1 MFQVLMNHAR
11 ALDFIGQAQFTV
23 QMGLSYVV
31 KLKLLQ
37 PCSNWLPSTVAFYI
51 RERTLPYSS
60 LLLQKLNWLLVSCS
74 ICIFSGC
81 QEKFLEQSLIPE
93 NYFGVSEHYRHW
105 NEKNRKECGGK
116 AQVWNTCDA
125 FFSLEG
131 NSASD

>member
-1 MFQVLMNHAR
+1 
-11 ALDFIGQAQFTV
+11 
-23 QMGLSYVV
+23 MGLSYVV

-37 PCSNWLPSTVAFYI
+37 LCSNWLPSTAAFYI

-60 LLLQKLNWLLVSCS
+60 LLQNLNWLLVSCS

-105 NEKNRKECGGK
+105 NEKNRKECGVRPSYGTLAMPSFHWK
-116 AQVWNTCDA
+116 EIQQVIKRYS
-125 FFSLEG
+125 SLTRKQCL
-131 NSASD
+131 S